1 MVADN
6 VKGHL
11 DSLLLAVLEDGPLHG
26 YAVIEA
32 LQRRSGGE
40 LALPTGTVYPAL
52 RRLENAGWLQ
62 GRWSTV
68 GGRRRRT
75 YNLTPAGRRALAE
88 RRTDWLR
95 FSGAIHRILGGTGIQ
110 AGTGVQRGT
119 AR

>member
-1 MVADN
+1 MASDR

-11 DSLLLAVLEDGPLHG
+11 DGLLLAVIEQGPLHG

-32 LQRRSGGE
+32 LQLRSGGA

-52 RRLENAGWLQ
+52 RRLEEAGWIT

-68 GGRRRRT
+68 DGRKRRT
-75 YNLTPAGRRALAE
+75 YRLTAAGRRALGQE
-88 RRTDWLR
+88 RTEWTE
-95 FSGAIHRILGGTGIQ
+95 FSGAIEKVLGG
-110 AGTGVQRGT
+110 

>member
-1 MVADN
+1 MAADN

-32 LQRRSGGE
+32 MQRRSGGE
-40 LALPTGTVYPAL
+40 LNLPTGTVYPAL
-52 RRLENAGWLQ
+52 RRLETAGYLQ

-75 YNLTPAGRRALAE
+75 YSLTAVGRRALSE
-88 RRTDWLR
+88 RRTVWLR
-95 FSGAIHRILGGTGIQ
+95 FSGAIQRVLGGT
-110 AGTGVQRGT
+110 